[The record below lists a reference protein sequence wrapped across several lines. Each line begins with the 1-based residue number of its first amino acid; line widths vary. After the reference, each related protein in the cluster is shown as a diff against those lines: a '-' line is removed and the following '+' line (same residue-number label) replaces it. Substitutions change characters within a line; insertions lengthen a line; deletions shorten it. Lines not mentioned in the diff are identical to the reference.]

1 MWENAKQRKER
12 EGKLLCFDCER
23 ERASERQKNNQKSLI
38 IKLTRKSREQ
48 KSNNWQAEEKKNQI
62 HIVYQLRP
70 IHCFVLCNPI
80 SVRRAMSYRIQLLWG
95 HSRC

>member
-12 EGKLLCFDCER
+12 GAKLLCFDGELER
-23 ERASERQKNNQKSLI
+23 ERERVSERQKNNQKSLI

-62 HIVYQLRP
+62 HTVYQLRP

-80 SVRRAMSYRIQLLWG
+80 SVSEL
-95 HSRC
+95 